1 MSRRPPAVAALTVYR
16 AADTVGLTNR
26 SSADQ
31 SLIAGLAAADMGV
44 AVVTTWE
51 EGT

>member
-1 MSRRPPAVAALTVYR
+1 MSGRPPSVAVLTVSR
-16 AADTVGLTNR
+16 TADTVGLTNR

-31 SLIAGLAAADMGV
+31 PGIAALAAADVGV
-44 AVVTTWE
+44 AEVTCWE

>member
-1 MSRRPPAVAALTVYR
+1 MSRRPPVVVALTVYR

-31 SLIAGLAAADMGV
+31 PGIAALAAADMGV
-44 AVVTTWE
+44 AGVTCWE